1 MNHSTEALIVSAAQR
16 NYRLRERLEQMSDA
30 HAKLM
35 EHNKHTDQIKNE
47 ILQLTIDI
55 KRLEK
60 KKEAGLK
67 THASYRDSKFK
78 RFGYK
83 ITGNGKKFSDR
94 ATKEEQDYHK
104 VLSELK
110 DANDNLLEANH
121 RHETALQVEVAL
133 QETASVFD
141 DINAQLDELLNSI
154 FSGPTPGY
162 DEEDEIET
170 QYSVATRKFQNLQL
184 ADWNETQT
192 FNALLNGYLA
202 LSGAESSM
210 KDALRSSTM
219 EMLGKRRGD
228 YLERSALMNAQVL
241 STQAV
246 THLSTAKQHCPD
258 VEVPHAFQTPS
269 GSVMTDVFFDNIIF
283 DAMFHN
289 KIKKSKRELEQ
300 IIAKVQL
307 EQEKSQRR
315 MDNIRRQVTTAKAD
329 VDRLSNDLFNVRQSI
344 IERIAPPNVPK
355 Q

>member
-1 MNHSTEALIVSAAQR
+1 
-16 NYRLRERLEQMSDA
+16 
-30 HAKLM
+30 
-35 EHNKHTDQIKNE
+35 
-47 ILQLTIDI
+47 
-55 KRLEK
+55 
-60 KKEAGLK
+60 
-67 THASYRDSKFK
+67 
-78 RFGYK
+78 
-83 ITGNGKKFSDR
+83 
-94 ATKEEQDYHK
+94 
-104 VLSELK
+104 
-110 DANDNLLEANH
+110 
-121 RHETALQVEVAL
+121 
-133 QETASVFD
+133 
-141 DINAQLDELLNSI
+141 
-154 FSGPTPGY
+154 
-162 DEEDEIET
+162 
-170 QYSVATRKFQNLQL
+170 
-184 ADWNETQT
+184 
-192 FNALLNGYLA
+192 
-202 LSGAESSM
+202 
-210 KDALRSSTM
+210 M